1 MNEITRAKI
10 IDLFRENNM
19 PISAQN
25 LSVLAIYSEDAA
37 FLTSILGAQTPVEKI
52 HDHLIGTGQ
61 TDHVTGR
68 LRQLYQA
75 LVGAQQRNLSQ

>member
-25 LSVLAIYSEDAA
+25 LSVLAIYSEDKA
-37 FLTSILGAQTPVEKI
+37 FLTRILGAQAPVEKI
-52 HDHLIGTGQ
+52 DDRLIGTGQ
-61 TDHVTGR
+61 TGPVTGR

-75 LVGAQQRNLSQ
+75 LVGAQQRN